1 MLAVVSTTDPAMIH
15 VHALSSADGRE
26 SVWIDLRQPD
36 AAELAQAERRAGF
49 AIPDRARIS
58 EIEFTSRVRHV
69 GETLFLNLPRFEEGK
84 GRAAPLGF
92 ALSPTALVTRR
103 EQEIAALDDIARDLG
118 KRPCAGSVD
127 LFLRVLEHIVD
138 RLADR
143 LEAMESEVS
152 EATRASFEGSRR
164 DRDLKQNLMHAGDLG
179 RRLGRLHN
187 TLLGL
192 LRIATWLQESPP
204 AWFGP
209 DAPRR
214 ITLILKDL
222 GSLNEFDQ
230 QLGDRLDFLLN
241 GVLGLIS
248 TNQNEVMKVMAVASV
263 VGIPPT
269 VLVGVW
275 GMNFAFMPE
284 LAWRPGYYAA
294 LALIGLSIALPLWWF
309 RRRGWI

>member
-1 MLAVVSTTDPAMIH
+1 MIH
-15 VHALSSADGRE
+15 VYPLTSAAKPA

-36 AAELAQAERRAGF
+36 ATELADAQRRAGF
-49 AIPDRARIS
+49 EIPDRARIS

-69 GETLFLNLPRFEEGK
+69 GDTLFLNLPRFEEGR

-103 EQEIAALDDIARDLG
+103 EQEITALDDIARDLA
-118 KRPCAGSVD
+118 KRPSAGSVD
-127 LFLRVLEHIVD
+127 LFLRVLEYIVD

-143 LEAMESEVS
+143 LEAMEAEVS

-164 DRDLKQNLMHAGDLG
+164 DRDLKQNLMHTGDLG
-179 RRLGRLHN
+179 RRLSRLHN

-192 LRIATWLQESPP
+192 LRIVTWLQETPP
-204 AWFGP
+204 PWFGP

-214 ITLILKDL
+214 ITLIHKDL

-230 QLGDRLDFLLN
+230 QLGDRLEFLLN

-263 VGIPPT
+263 VGVPPT

-275 GMNFAFMPE
+275 GMNFAVMPE
-284 LAWRPGYYAA
+284 LAWRSGYYVA
-294 LALIGLSIALPLWWF
+294 LAVIGLSIALPLWWF

>member
-1 MLAVVSTTDPAMIH
+1 MIE
-15 VHALSSADGRE
+15 VHPLSSA
-26 SVWIDLRQPD
+26 SASPPIWVDLCQPD
-36 AAELAQAERRAGF
+36 AADLAEAERLIGF
-49 AIPDRARIS
+49 PVPDRARIS
-58 EIEFTSRVRHV
+58 EIEFSSRVRHV
-69 GETLFLNLPRFEEGK
+69 GQALYLSLPRFEEGDEPV
-84 GRAAPLGF
+84 AALGF
-92 ALSPTALVTRR
+92 AISPTALVTRR
-103 EQEIAALDDIARDLG
+103 EHPVESLAGIARDLVQ
-118 KRPCAGSVD
+118 RPSEEPVD
-127 LFLRVLEHIVD
+127 LFLRMLEYIVD

-143 LEAMESEVS
+143 LESMEAEVS
-152 EATRASFEGSRR
+152 EATRASFEGSWR
-164 DRDLKQNLMHAGDLG
+164 DRDLKEALMHAGGLG

-192 LRIATWLQESPP
+192 LRIVTWLDETPP

-214 ITLILKDL
+214 IKLLYKDL

-230 QLGDRLDFLLN
+230 QLGDRVEFLLN

-248 TNQNEVMKVMAVASV
+248 TNQNEIMKVMAIASV

-284 LAWRPGYYAA
+284 LAWRPGYFVA
-294 LALIGLSIALPLWWF
+294 LAVIGFSMAVPLWLF

>member
-1 MLAVVSTTDPAMIH
+1 MIH
-15 VHALSSADGRE
+15 VYPLPATGPNPA
-26 SVWIDLRQPD
+26 VWIDLCQPE
-36 AAELAQAERRAGF
+36 ANELADAERRAGF

-58 EIEFTSRVRHV
+58 EIEFTSRVRIV

-84 GRAAPLGF
+84 GRASPLGF
-92 ALSPTALVTRR
+92 ALSPSALVTRR
-103 EQEIAALDDIARDLG
+103 EQPSPALEEIARDLA

-127 LFLRVLEHIVD
+127 LFLRMFEHIVD

-143 LEAMESEVS
+143 LEAMEAEVS
-152 EATRASFEGSRR
+152 ESTRASFEGSQR
-164 DRDLKQNLMHAGDLG
+164 DRDLRQSLMHAGDLG

-192 LRIATWLQESPP
+192 MRIVTWMHESPP

-214 ITLILKDL
+214 ITLIHKDL
-222 GSLNEFDQ
+222 SSLNEFDQ
-230 QLGDRLDFLLN
+230 QLGDRIDFLLN

-248 TNQNEVMKVMAVASV
+248 TNQNDVMKVMAVASV

-269 VLVGVW
+269 VLVGLW

-284 LAWRPGYYAA
+284 LAWKPGYFVA
-294 LALIGLSIALPLWWF
+294 LGLVGLSIVLPLWWF
-309 RRRGWI
+309 RRRGWM

>member
-1 MLAVVSTTDPAMIH
+1 MIH
-15 VHALSSADGRE
+15 AYPLPAGGSPAA
-26 SVWIDLRQPD
+26 VWIDLCQPE
-36 AAELAQAERRAGF
+36 AAELVEAERRAGF
-49 AIPDRARIS
+49 SSPDRARIS

-69 GETLFLNLPRFEEGK
+69 GDTLFLNLPRFEEGK
-84 GRAAPLGF
+84 GRAAPMGF

-103 EQEIAALDDIARDLG
+103 EQAVFALEDIARDLA
-118 KRPCAGSVD
+118 KRPCSGSVD
-127 LFLRVLEHIVD
+127 LFLRILEHIVD

-143 LEAMESEVS
+143 LETMEAEVS

-164 DRDLKQNLMHAGDLG
+164 DRDLKQNLMQAGDLG

-192 LRIATWLQESPP
+192 LRIVTWLLESTP

-214 ITLILKDL
+214 ISLIHKDL

-269 VLVGVW
+269 VLVGMW
-275 GMNFAFMPE
+275 GMNFAYMPE
-284 LAWRPGYYAA
+284 LAWRPGYFVALGLVAA
-294 LALIGLSIALPLWWF
+294 SIAVPLWWF
-309 RRRGWI
+309 RRRGWM

>member
-1 MLAVVSTTDPAMIH
+1 MIQ
-15 VHALSSADGRE
+15 VHALSAAGESSA
-26 SVWIDLRQPD
+26 VWIDLRQPD

-58 EIEFTSRVRHV
+58 EIEFTSRVRRV

-103 EQEIAALDDIARDLG
+103 EQEIVAFDDIARDLG
-118 KRPCAGSVD
+118 KRPCGGSAD
-127 LFLRVLEHIVD
+127 LFLRMLEHIVD
-138 RLADR
+138 CLADR
-143 LEAMESEVS
+143 LEAMEAAVS
-152 EATRASFEGSRR
+152 EATRESFEGSRR
-164 DRDLKQNLMHAGDLG
+164 DRDLKQHLMHAGDLG

-192 LRIATWLQESPP
+192 MRVVTWLQETPP
-204 AWFGP
+204 PWFGP
-209 DAPRR
+209 EAPRR
-214 ITLILKDL
+214 ISLIHKDL

-263 VGIPPT
+263 VGVPPT

-284 LAWRPGYYAA
+284 LAWRPGYYLA
-294 LALIGLSIALPLWWF
+294 LAAIGLSIAVPLWWF

>member
-1 MLAVVSTTDPAMIH
+1 MIH
-15 VHALSSADGRE
+15 VYPLTFAAE
-26 SVWIDLRQPD
+26 PASVWIDLRQPD
-36 AAELAQAERRAGF
+36 TAELADAQRRAGF
-49 AIPDRARIS
+49 EIPDRARIS

-69 GETLFLNLPRFEEGK
+69 GDTLFLNLPRFEEGR

-92 ALSPTALVTRR
+92 ALSPTALVTRC
-103 EQEIAALDDIARDLG
+103 EQEITALDDIARDLA
-118 KRPCAGSVD
+118 KRPSAGSVD
-127 LFLRVLEHIVD
+127 LFLRMLEYIVD

-143 LEAMESEVS
+143 LEAMEAEVS

-164 DRDLKQNLMHAGDLG
+164 DRDLKQNLMHTGDLG
-179 RRLGRLHN
+179 RRLSRLHN

-192 LRIATWLQESPP
+192 LRIVTWLHETPP

-214 ITLILKDL
+214 ITLIHKDL

-230 QLGDRLDFLLN
+230 QLGDRLEFLLN

-263 VGIPPT
+263 VGVPPT

-284 LAWRPGYYAA
+284 LAWRPGYYVA
-294 LALIGLSIALPLWWF
+294 LAVIGLSIALPLWWF